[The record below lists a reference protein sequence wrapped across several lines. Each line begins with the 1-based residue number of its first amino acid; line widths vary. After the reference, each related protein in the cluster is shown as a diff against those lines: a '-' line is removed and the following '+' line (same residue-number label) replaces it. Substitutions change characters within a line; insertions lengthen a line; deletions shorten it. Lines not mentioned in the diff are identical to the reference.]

1 MSLFIIYLIESSISV
16 SIIYFFYELF
26 LKRDTWFRFNRF
38 FLLFGLIFSL
48 LIPLLDFSASEI
60 IVNSQNQFVFSEYLD
75 VNSVVKT
82 VESNITKSVTRPNL
96 IALFYLLIVSLFLI
110 RLFYQL
116 VKLFKTINANEIINY
131 KNYKIVLLDYISSPF
146 SFFNYIFID
155 KDDYGSTDNNRNG
168 SNELLLHEI
177 IHSQQ
182 KHSFDIILIEFILVL
197 QWFNPFIYRY
207 RQACKE
213 IHEYLADKGVIMV
226 NSDKIA
232 YQKLIIDQIEKSFN
246 VSLASQ
252 FNYSLT
258 KKRIK
263 MMTRINSGKLSKLKF
278 LLVFPLIAIMIMAF
292 TINTS
297 IERTL
302 SGNQLYSQ
310 SQVKSTSIP
319 SIFPVKKDPGVE
331 ISSGY
336 GMRMHP
342 TKKVEM
348 MHNAVDI
355 RAPKG
360 TPVYATADGLI
371 RKVEKNFKQGEG
383 YGKYIIIDHES
394 GYSTLYSQLSE
405 YNTTEGKEVK
415 RGDIIGFVGQTGL
428 SVGTHLH
435 YEVMKDGKNVN
446 PEDYF

>member
-1 MSLFIIYLIESSISV
+1 
-16 SIIYFFYELF
+16 
-26 LKRDTWFRFNRF
+26 
-38 FLLFGLIFSL
+38 
-48 LIPLLDFSASEI
+48 
-60 IVNSQNQFVFSEYLD
+60 
-75 VNSVVKT
+75 
-82 VESNITKSVTRPNL
+82 
-96 IALFYLLIVSLFLI
+96 
-110 RLFYQL
+110 
-116 VKLFKTINANEIINY
+116 
-131 KNYKIVLLDYISSPF
+131 
-146 SFFNYIFID
+146 
-155 KDDYGSTDNNRNG
+155 
-168 SNELLLHEI
+168 
-177 IHSQQ
+177 
-182 KHSFDIILIEFILVL
+182 
-197 QWFNPFIYRY
+197 
-207 RQACKE
+207 
-213 IHEYLADKGVIMV
+213 
-226 NSDKIA
+226 
-232 YQKLIIDQIEKSFN
+232 
-246 VSLASQ
+246 
-252 FNYSLT
+252 
-258 KKRIK
+258 